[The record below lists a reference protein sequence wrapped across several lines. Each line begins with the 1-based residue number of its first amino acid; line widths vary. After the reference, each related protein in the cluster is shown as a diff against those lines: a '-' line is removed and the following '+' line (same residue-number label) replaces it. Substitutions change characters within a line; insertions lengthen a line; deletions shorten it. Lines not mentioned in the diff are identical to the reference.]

1 MPVAGQNT
9 DFGNNFTRIYR
20 FTVLPLFYHGF
31 TLPLLYCITLKSPNS
46 SGSCAQ
52 NFWALRWCSAGKPN
66 SSRIA
71 SSSGWSGRSGLKWP
85 WNTWKVSLKCLN
97 AAFAGDSRNEW
108 CKSSVLTF
116 QMDMPATSNGR
127 TASGLICMS
136 LLHIMHYY
144 ALIPEYG
151 SPFSRMFKVNEWSSE
166 SLLVQVPSLLK
177 CGHGIAIDHQFL
189 RTSKHFEIWLN
200 IFGFWAL
207 PTNPATPPL
216 TTNVEVLG
224 SCSHSRHRYLGFG
237 KVECQD
243 KRKNRLRIGWQLLIL
258 PNKVQVVGG
267 SSSLDWVV
275 KRMWVAHTRPEGQ
288 LR

>member
-1 MPVAGQNT
+1 MSVAGQNT

-20 FTVLPLFYHGF
+20 FTIALPLF
-31 TLPLLYCITLKSPNS
+31 YCITLKSPDS

-66 SSRIA
+66 SSCVA

-136 LLHIMHYY
+136 LLHVMHYY

-151 SPFSRMFKVNEWSSE
+151 SPFSRMFK
-166 SLLVQVPSLLK
+166 
-177 CGHGIAIDHQFL
+177 
-189 RTSKHFEIWLN
+189 
-200 IFGFWAL
+200 
-207 PTNPATPPL
+207 
-216 TTNVEVLG
+216 
-224 SCSHSRHRYLGFG
+224 
-237 KVECQD
+237 
-243 KRKNRLRIGWQLLIL
+243 
-258 PNKVQVVGG
+258 
-267 SSSLDWVV
+267 
-275 KRMWVAHTRPEGQ
+275 
-288 LR
+288 